1 MKIDGK
7 KLAAH
12 VLKDVAKDVKLLK
25 KKKIS
30 PQLAVVLIGTN
41 PASQSYVKQKIK
53 AGAQCGIKVSVHHYK
68 KTPSYQKIAEFIK
81 QLKEDKNI
89 HGIIIQRPVPTS
101 LSAQS
106 LTKLVGIVKDV
117 DGFLPKSIHIPPLG
131 LAVLKVCHYIYFE
144 QVRKIHAPR
153 LLTPKPL
160 ITTLKAINIV
170 LIGRGE
176 TGGQPIAETLRSQRL
191 HFVMLHSQS
200 VMDSYIREADVI
212 ISAVGKSNIIK
223 PDLLKPTVW
232 LLGVGVHKEK
242 EQLVGDYNEAE
253 IAKKS
258 GFYTPTPGGMGPINV
273 AYLMHN
279 VVTAAKNIRK

>member
-1 MKIDGK
+1 MKVDGK
-7 KLAAH
+7 KLAAQ
-12 VLKDVAKDVKLLK
+12 VLKDVAKDVKRLK
-25 KKKIS
+25 KKKIA
-30 PQLAVVLIGTN
+30 PQLAVVLIGSN

-53 AGAQCGIKVSVHHYK
+53 AGAQCGIKVSLHHYK

-106 LTKLVGIVKDV
+106 LCKLVGTIKDV
-117 DGFLPKSIHIPPLG
+117 DGFLPKSIHTPPLG
-131 LAVLKVCHYIYFE
+131 LAVIKVCHHIYFE
-144 QVRKIHAPR
+144 LVRKIHAPK

-160 ITTLKAINIV
+160 LTTLKAKNIV

-176 TGGQPIAETLRSQRL
+176 TGGQPIAETLRSLRL

-200 VMDSYIREADVI
+200 MMESYLHDADII
-212 ISAVGKSNIIK
+212 ISAVGKSDVLN
-223 PDLLKPTVW
+223 PALLKPDVW
-232 LLGVGVHKEK
+232 LLGIGVHREK
-242 EQLVGDYNEAE
+242 DQLTGDYNEAE
-253 IAKKS
+253 IVKKCA
-258 GFYTPTPGGMGPINV
+258 FYTPTPGGMGPINV

-279 VVTAAKNIRK
+279 VVTAAGTIHK